1 MGLSLGC
8 VNSLPTAR
16 VSQEAGFTQPRA
28 HLLAY
33 PCIYATFFPQV
44 QLKAFDS
51 KSEAL
56 LEGQEAA
63 DELKRGGATV
73 NDI

>member
-1 MGLSLGC
+1 M
-8 VNSLPTAR
+8 
-16 VSQEAGFTQPRA
+16 
-28 HLLAY
+28 
-33 PCIYATFFPQV
+33 

-73 NDI
+73 NDIWEELPSPCDRITPQEPQKNFIFMTLFWMTTQKVFQEDDFNQ

>member
-1 MGLSLGC
+1 MQLFS
-8 VNSLPTAR
+8 SI
-16 VSQEAGFTQPRA
+16 S
-28 HLLAY
+28 
-33 PCIYATFFPQV
+33 QV